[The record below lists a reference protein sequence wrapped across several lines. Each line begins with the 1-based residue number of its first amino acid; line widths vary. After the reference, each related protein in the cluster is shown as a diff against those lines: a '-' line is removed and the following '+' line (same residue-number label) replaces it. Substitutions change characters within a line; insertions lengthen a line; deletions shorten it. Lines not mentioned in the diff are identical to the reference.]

1 MVERRI
7 PDGQMFLLL
16 GLFLFCFLGRVGNV
30 YFHSTTFSWHVL
42 QLIRYV
48 VTLARMNFFILS
60 LQPVT
65 KKKENCDPRLPN
77 IYTLWI
83 SFHLNSDE
91 VFFKVR
97 RWRLIERILID
108 CGCCNIRIKVS
119 KRKVVSE
126 NSKQNRVNWP
136 KPLTLRLNLQVSLL
150 STIQFL

>member
-1 MVERRI
+1 MDKCFCYWGFLYFVFWGGWATFISSQPRFL
-7 PDGQMFLLL
+7 DMFCNWSVTWSLLL
-16 GLFLFCFLGRVGNV
+16 E
-30 YFHSTTFSWHVL
+30 W
-42 QLIRYV
+42 I
-48 VTLARMNFFILS
+48 FFILS

-97 RWRLIERILID
+97 RWRLIERIIID

-119 KRKVVSE
+119 KGKVASE
-126 NSKQNRVNWP
+126 NSKQNRLNWP